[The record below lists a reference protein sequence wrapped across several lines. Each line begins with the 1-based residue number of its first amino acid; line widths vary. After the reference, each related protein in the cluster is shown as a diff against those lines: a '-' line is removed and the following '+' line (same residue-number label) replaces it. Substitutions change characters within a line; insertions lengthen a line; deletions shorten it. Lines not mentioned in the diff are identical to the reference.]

1 MEEITMTAPTP
12 IIQNIKGKDYEVVAS
27 RVARF
32 RYDHPERA
40 ILTECIHNGEDR
52 VVYKATICDDNHL
65 PIAVGHAE
73 EYRNAGMINKT
84 SATENCE
91 TSAIGRAL
99 GILGYDVCNSIASAD
114 EVERA
119 ISQQNSG
126 PFSSSAPAPHA
137 PPPSATPPAD
147 QGGGAARGQRNA
159 ARPANVPDDCE
170 HIKLRKYYDNTTSK
184 GQAYLKC
191 FADVNGEDMDVVCW
205 EDALLQ
211 QVRDACPGEL
221 VGKGEFDTFRGKR
234 RFKLTEIVDNSEQPP
249 VREEMF
255 NDSDIPF

>member
-1 MEEITMTAPTP
+1 MTAPQP

-40 ILTECIHNGEDR
+40 VLTECIFNGEER
-52 VVYKATICDDNHL
+52 VVYKATICDENHL

-119 ISQQNSG
+119 IGQQGSL
-126 PFSSSAPAPHA
+126 PASSPAPAPMSPPPAA
-137 PPPSATPPAD
+137 PPASG
-147 QGGGAARGQRNA
+147 GGGAAG
-159 ARPANVPDDCE
+159 PSPDGTSVVQ
-170 HIKLRKYYDNTTSK
+170 LRKYFDNETAK
-184 GQAYLKC
+184 GTKWVKAMGSV
-191 FADVNGEDMDVVCW
+191 DGVDMDVECW
-205 EDALLQ
+205 DEAASQ
-211 QVRDACPGEL
+211 AIRNNCPGQIAA
-221 VGKGEFDTFRGKR
+221 VGEHREFRGKA
-234 RFKLTEIVDNSEQPP
+234 RFKVTRAYSMEAEQPP
-249 VREEMF
+249 QQAAKQEVF

>member
-1 MEEITMTAPTP
+1 MTAPKP

-27 RVARF
+27 RLARF

-40 ILTECIHNGEDR
+40 VLTECIHNGEER
-52 VVYKATICDDNHL
+52 VVYKATICDENHL

-119 ISQQNSG
+119 ISQQDSR
-126 PFSSSAPAPHA
+126 PFSSSAPAPAAPSHTPA
-137 PPPSATPPAD
+137 PPPAGS
-147 QGGGAARGQRNA
+147 GGGAAGDIPPGHRL
-159 ARPANVPDDCE
+159 VE
-170 HIKLRKYYDNTTSK
+170 LRKYFENETSK
-184 GQAYLKC
+184 GKPYIKA
-191 FADVNGEDMDVVCW
+191 FAKVDGQDMDVYVW
-205 EDALLQ
+205 DEFNLQ
-211 QVRDACPGEL
+211 IIKDNCPGQL
-221 VGKGEFDTFRGKR
+221 AATGEYEEFRGKT
-234 RFKLTEIVDNSEQPP
+234 RFKLANAQTIEAAPAPQKGAFDDSE
-249 VREEMF
+249 
-255 NDSDIPF
+255 IPF